1 MAEFDEKSLKAHIK
15 SGDFLP
21 LYLVCGDEDYL
32 KKLYVDTIVSKN
44 VEPSFESF
52 NLEKYE
58 GKNLDL
64 DTVFQ
69 AATIMPMMSDKRCL
83 VIEDYK
89 LEGVNEKDYRLME
102 TFFSDLPESSII
114 IFHQKKSDFSLAKAK
129 KAVELFKKFGGVC
142 VLNKRTGNDLIKPLI
157 SSASKQKCVLSPEMA
172 RYLVSLAGD
181 DFNVLI
187 NELNKV
193 CNYTGEGEI
202 TKAHIDAVTVK
213 TDDAK
218 IYALTKALTAKNFD
232 EAYNVLHSLLRQKIE
247 PEYILGVLVSS
258 YVDMYRAK
266 VALICGQRADALS
279 NDFSY
284 GKRAF
289 ALSNAGRDSSR
300 VDIDIIRKCLEELS
314 KADRQLKS
322 GSSMPAIVLEQLMVR
337 LFLVM
342 GGEKV

>member
-15 SGDFLP
+15 GGDFLP
-21 LYLVCGDEDYL
+21 LYLICGDEDYL

-129 KAVELFKKFGGVC
+129 KAVALFKKFGGVC

-193 CNYTGEGEI
+193 CNYRGEGEI

-266 VALICGQRADALS
+266 VALVCGQRADALS

>member
-1 MAEFDEKSLKAHIK
+1 MAEFDEKGLKSHIK

-32 KKLYVDTIVSKN
+32 KKFYVDTIVSKN
-44 VEPSFESF
+44 VDPSFESF

-69 AATIMPMMSDKRCL
+69 AATVMPMMSEKRCL
-83 VIEDYK
+83 IIEDYK
-89 LEGVNEKDYRLME
+89 LEGIGEKDLRLME
-102 TFFSDLPESSII
+102 EFFSDLPESSII
-114 IFHQKKSDFSLAKAK
+114 IFHQKKSDFSLVKAK
-129 KAVELFKKFGGVC
+129 KAAELFKKWGGVC

-157 SSASKQKCVLSPEMA
+157 SSASKQKCTLSPEMA

-193 CNYTGEGEI
+193 CSHAGGGEI

-232 EAYNVLHSLLRQKIE
+232 EAYNVLHSLLRHKIE
-247 PEYILGVLVSS
+247 PEYILGVIISS

-266 VALICGQRADALS
+266 VSLVCGQRADALS
-279 NDFSY
+279 TDFAY
-284 GKRAF
+284 RNRAF
-289 ALSNAGRDSSR
+289 ALTNAGRDSSR
-300 VDIDIIRKCLEELS
+300 VDIDVIRKCLEELS
-314 KADRQLKS
+314 AADRQLKM
-322 GSSMPAIVLEQLMVR
+322 GASMPSLVLEQLMVR